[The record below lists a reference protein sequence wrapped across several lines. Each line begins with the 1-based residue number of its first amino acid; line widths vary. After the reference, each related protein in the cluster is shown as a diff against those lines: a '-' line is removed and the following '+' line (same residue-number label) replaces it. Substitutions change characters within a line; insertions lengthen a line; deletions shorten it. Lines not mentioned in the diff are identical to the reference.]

1 MSKTVNKIVFDI
13 SISLDGYITA
23 ADRTPEQP
31 LGRDGEQLHQWLFGD
46 DQASLEFFARVSA
59 NNGAVVTG
67 RTNYEDS
74 LPWWGADGPTGDLRL
89 PVIVVTHTMPDST
102 PEGGVYQFVTA
113 GLEAALDA
121 ARSAAGGRDVT
132 VMGGARLGQAFLAAG
147 LVDEISLHVVPV
159 LFGQGTR
166 MFDGQPDEHV
176 GLKLLETV
184 PTPRAVHLR
193 YAVQHRGR
201 H

>member
-1 MSKTVNKIVFDI
+1 MSKVVFDI

-46 DQASLEFFARVSA
+46 DQASLDFFARVSQ
-59 NNGAVVTG
+59 NNGAVITG

-89 PVIVVTHTMPDST
+89 PVIVVTHTQPDTS
-102 PEGGVYQFVTA
+102 PEGGVYRFVTT
-113 GLEAALDA
+113 GPEAAIEA
-121 ARSAAGGRDVT
+121 ARSAADGRDVT
-132 VMGGARLGQAFLAAG
+132 VMGGARLGQSFLTAG
-147 LVDEISLHVVPV
+147 LIDEVSLHVVPV

-166 MFDGQPDEHV
+166 MFDGLPDQHV
-176 GLKLLETV
+176 ALELLEAV
-184 PTPRAVHLR
+184 PASRAVHLR
-193 YAVQHRGR
+193 YAVR